1 MLVLRPT
8 AHGLVL
14 PTVRVT
20 FSPLLAQSG
29 IFLSGTCSACLL
41 GDSSACHVDSPY
53 EQLEQQVH
61 LVANSSQSHGGPQ
74 KFASH
79 QPVPVCTSLVIVPVK
94 QTPSLDSG
102 CGVRVGIGSICTPFF
117 ERLLFFLTFF
127 FLPRAFGKDVSR
139 CLNSNVF
146 FIIFIFCIISKL

>member
-1 MLVLRPT
+1 MLVLRPA

-29 IFLSGTCSACLL
+29 IFLSGTCSACLP

-61 LVANSSQSHGGPQ
+61 LVANSSQSHGGGGGA
-74 KFASH
+74 KICLSST
-79 QPVPVCTSLVIVPVK
+79 CSSLYFPC
-94 QTPSLDSG
+94 DCSG
-102 CGVRVGIGSICTPFF
+102 KAN
-117 ERLLFFLTFF
+117 
-127 FLPRAFGKDVSR
+127 AFP
-139 CLNSNVF
+139 
-146 FIIFIFCIISKL
+146 

>member
-1 MLVLRPT
+1 MLVLRPA

-29 IFLSGTCSACLL
+29 IFLSGTCSACLP

-61 LVANSSQSHGGPQ
+61 LVANSSQSHGGRKNLP
-74 KFASH
+74 
-79 QPVPVCTSLVIVPVK
+79 LIN
-94 QTPSLDSG
+94 
-102 CGVRVGIGSICTPFF
+102 
-117 ERLLFFLTFF
+117 LFQSV
-127 FLPRAFGKDVSR
+127 LP
-139 CLNSNVF
+139 L
-146 FIIFIFCIISKL
+146 

>member
-1 MLVLRPT
+1 MLVLRPA

-29 IFLSGTCSACLL
+29 IFLSGTCSACLP
-41 GDSSACHVDSPY
+41 GDSSACQVDSPY
-53 EQLEQQVH
+53 ERLEQQVH
-61 LVANSSQSHGGPQ
+61 LVANSSQGHRGPQ

-79 QPVPVCTSLVIVPVK
+79 QPAPICTSLVIVLVK

-102 CGVRVGIGSICTPFF
+102 CGVRVGIGSICTPS
-117 ERLLFFLTFF
+117 LKGFF
-127 FLPRAFGKDVSR
+127 FSYFFSLPRAFGKDVSR

-146 FIIFIFCIISKL
+146 FIIFIFCLISKL